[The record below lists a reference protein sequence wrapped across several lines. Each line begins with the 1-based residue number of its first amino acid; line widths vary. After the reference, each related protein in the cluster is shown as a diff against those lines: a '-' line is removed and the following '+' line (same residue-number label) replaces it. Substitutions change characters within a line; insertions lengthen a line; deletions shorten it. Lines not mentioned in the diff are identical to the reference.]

1 MGKSGRSVSCN
12 HEQSDKENV
21 HGGKNCS
28 VTQHCWTSSSPRLC
42 TASSDKLEGED
53 VCSSPRYSWVSEVQ
67 AVYPWL
73 TGPPH
78 PYDGFMAALGKTRLS
93 LCDIFKMLSGC
104 ADVQTK
110 LHFYFQTF
118 AVICGHS
125 SVWWG
130 VHKRPPPRRTV

>member
-1 MGKSGRSVSCN
+1 MFF
-12 HEQSDKENV
+12 
-21 HGGKNCS
+21 
-28 VTQHCWTSSSPRLC
+28 
-42 TASSDKLEGED
+42 TALQL
-53 VCSSPRYSWVSEVQ
+53 VSEVQ

-93 LCDIFKMLSGC
+93 SFDIFKMLSVC

-110 LHFYFQTF
+110 LNFYFQTF

-130 VHKRPPPRRTV
+130 VTVHKGPPPRRTVQTEDQLFTDCPMISR